1 MALDNDKFFD
11 DEGTTGSG
19 PSFDGS
25 SNSTQTTPTYNPSGT
40 NLTEYSVNVVA
51 VTPGVVQANTGITI
65 RWMLTENSDA
75 DAEQVLDEQTE
86 EDFGGS

>member
-1 MALDNDKFFD
+1 MAKFD
-11 DEGTTGSG
+11 DVIPGEGSA

-25 SNSTQTTPTYNPSGT
+25 GNTTQTTPTYNPSGD

-65 RWMLTENSDA
+65 RWQLTENSEA
-75 DAEQVLDEQTE
+75 DAEQVLEEQTE
-86 EDFGGS
+86 EDYGGS